1 MLSKLE
7 VLMGD
12 RQLFVNFKLSDLVLG
27 VRVEISHVVIRC
39 RTELSAIAL
48 WRHIHLLPG
57 IEFLRSS
64 PSLVL
69 LFNGENL
76 GSNAVECDK
85 TDLVKDVEV
94 VCVTFV
100 ENQF

>member
-1 MLSKLE
+1 MLGKLE
-7 VLMGD
+7 VLMGN

-27 VRVEISHVVIRC
+27 VRVEISHVFIRC
-39 RTELSAIAL
+39 RTKLRAITL
-48 WRHIHLLPG
+48 RRHIHLLPG
-57 IEFLRSS
+57 IEFLGSS

-69 LFNGENL
+69 LLKGENL
-76 GSNAVECDK
+76 GSNTVECDK
-85 TDLVKDVEV
+85 TDLVKDVEA